1 MSKDSGKGHYVQGL
15 RYLSGTDFE
24 QNFELALFHFRKAAI
39 ENHIEAQCNLGL
51 MHSRGLGCDLN
62 LIRAYKWLHL
72 AMEGGSK
79 KAIVLMDDIAIKC
92 GSLMKSESY
101 LQVKHFK
108 ENLKLYQSASYKNN
122 SVSQYALG
130 KRYYDGLGV
139 DVDYVEAARYHLLA
153 ANQGNMDAQFHL
165 GLQHEQGHGVTK
177 SLSESLQWFIAS
189 ADNGHPEAQYRSGSI
204 FGNHTLPTYEPD
216 KAVHYFH
223 LASENKHRL
232 AQLEL
237 GQIYKYGTKQKTVSK
252 QKTKFAEVDKK
263 IKYGFASKYDDVAS
277 ELVPPKN
284 DRLEKAKLFFELA
297 AKQGIAEAQCQ
308 LGIMFSHGEGT
319 AQNYEEAV
327 HYFRLACAQG
337 NPKAMSNL
345 GFHYFHGLGVD
356 ENIEKSYVWYYLG
369 EKLGYKHADNNI
381 DMILKK
387 LSKQQIEQYTELA
400 ETCLRRKFVGFD

>member
-1 MSKDSGKGHYVQGL
+1 
-15 RYLSGTDFE
+15 
-24 QNFELALFHFRKAAI
+24 
-39 ENHIEAQCNLGL
+39 
-51 MHSRGLGCDLN
+51 
-62 LIRAYKWLHL
+62 
-72 AMEGGSK
+72 
-79 KAIVLMDDIAIKC
+79 
-92 GSLMKSESY
+92 
-101 LQVKHFK
+101 
-108 ENLKLYQSASYKNN
+108 
-122 SVSQYALG
+122 
-130 KRYYDGLGV
+130 
-139 DVDYVEAARYHLLA
+139 
-153 ANQGNMDAQFHL
+153 
-165 GLQHEQGHGVTK
+165 LQHEQGHGVTK
-177 SLSESLQWFIAS
+177 SLSESLQWFIAA
-189 ADNGHPEAQYRSGSI
+189 ADNGHPEAQYRSGTI

-223 LASENKHRL
+223 LASENKHSL

-237 GQIYKYGTKQKTVSK
+237 GQIYKYGTKQKSVSK

-345 GFHYFHGLGVD
+345 GFHYFHGIGVD